1 MHDPEAETVEKNLE
15 YQAEFAR
22 NLIHALGVDD
32 ALDVCA
38 RNCWAGIQVAIEAE
52 WRCRAQRRTAA

>member
-1 MHDPEAETVEKNLE
+1 MPAVETDMTVQNQE

-22 NLIHALGVDD
+22 TLIDTLGLDE

-38 RNCWAGIQVAIEAE
+38 QNCWAGI
-52 WRCRAQRRTAA
+52 RAAVMSEKQRQAH